1 MRNSLPIATLI
12 LMAAIPLAGQSPKLS
27 VYPENAV
34 LFGEGARQH
43 IIVTSTDADGMARDV
58 TAKAN
63 VTLSGPEIARLEKPG
78 LVRAA
83 APGTARLTASYDGT
97 NASATIEV
105 RAAGGSRELSFVKDI
120 VPIFTKFG
128 CAGSNCHGSIRGKAG
143 FKLSLFGYEPG
154 LDYQAIVKAADGR
167 RVNLTDPEASLILK
181 KPTFQVP
188 HGGGV
193 RFEKGS
199 LPYDAIVEWLR
210 AGAKYDSAGS
220 PRLASLSVYPSE
232 RWMAGTGQT
241 QQLVVTGRYTDGSVE
256 DMTDKVQFTSNDEAI
271 VDVSR
276 AGVLKTVAPGEST
289 IMVRTLGQAVAARV
303 FVVRSA
309 AGPDYPAV
317 HADNY
322 IDRFVFEKLRRM
334 NIVPSALAER

>member
-1 MRNSLPIATLI
+1 MGA
-12 LMAAIPLAGQSPKLS
+12 PLAAQSGKLS

-43 IIVTSTDADGMARDV
+43 IVVTWTDADGMARDV
-58 TAKAN
+58 TSKAKIE
-63 VTLSGPEIARLEKPG
+63 LSGPAAARL
-78 LVRAA
+78 R
-83 APGTARLTASYDGT
+83 TARAPPCHSPGQRAT
-97 NASATIEV
+97 NRVLWRYAASAAVEV

-143 FKLSLFGYEPG
+143 FKLSLFGYEPS
-154 LDYQAIVKAADGR
+154 LDYQAIVKASDGR
-167 RVNLTDPEASLILK
+167 RVDLNNPESSLILK

-220 PRLASLSVYPSE
+220 PRLASLSVYPAE
-232 RWMAGTGQT
+232 RWMVGLGQT
-241 QQLVVTGRYTDGSVE
+241 QQLIVTGRYTDGSVE

-271 VDVSR
+271 VDVTR

-289 IMVRTLGQAVAARV
+289 IMVRTLGQAIAARV
-303 FVVRSA
+303 FVVASA
-309 AGPDYPAV
+309 AGPD
-317 HADNY
+317 
-322 IDRFVFEKLRRM
+322 I
-334 NIVPSALAER
+334 PSHRPQTTSTVSYSKSCGA